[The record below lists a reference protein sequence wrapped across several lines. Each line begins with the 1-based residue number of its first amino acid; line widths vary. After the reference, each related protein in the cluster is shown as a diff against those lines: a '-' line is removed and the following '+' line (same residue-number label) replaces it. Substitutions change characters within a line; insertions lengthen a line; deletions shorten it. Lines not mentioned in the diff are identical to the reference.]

1 MQHYF
6 SKYWLLQAESYLC
19 AMFYKW
25 LLFACLLPI
34 GLLGQTTEGVQI
46 YLENKLWG
54 LENAKPI
61 TPAVYDTLIRVDERN
76 LFIAKKHGKGF
87 NSTGVITSKGKII
100 IPFNYWQIT
109 PSANVF
115 IVSKWEHNLVTYGVI
130 NQSNNTILPIRYEQI
145 SNFSNFWVGKLFSG
159 ELQLF
164 NFKGAFIKQVNADS
178 ISVSNNTQYLLIH
191 KRGKVGLIGSNG
203 NKIFEP
209 NYKKIGKKENRWEV
223 EKFATWQIV
232 NNKDTLALQADTVK
246 LWGKNHLIVGINNNS
261 YLTNNAKLLSKS
273 YKSINAVSPTL
284 AIVKSEL
291 LSGAINIEGE
301 ELMAPSFGQMYYAKG
316 YFYTQ
321 KNNKWA
327 VYDSLGKKRS
337 VFNYDSIGLIA
348 NGLFPIKRN
357 GKWGFM
363 NREGKEVIHCIYDI
377 EANFSKGKAII
388 QYFGSTGII
397 DLSGRWVV
405 KPKAE
410 KITDYSSN
418 FYIFKKGNLYY
429 LKNYD
434 DELIYFTSNK
444 LVFRNETIYQIKDGY
459 TNRVTSLGTLVAN
472 TRTVTKGS
480 QWWQIIKIGAKYGFE
495 DLQGVL
501 KITYRY
507 DSLLPFSEG
516 LAGFK
521 LRGKWGYINEDEIIQ
536 IQPLYDEVNKF
547 KNSVALVSQN
557 GNKGLVKPNGT
568 FILKPKFDQLSFI
581 GNNLWLVKKN
591 GLVGIYDASGKVII
605 QSKFDRINYV
615 NSDLII
621 VIRNGKFGVVDSTGK
636 SIIPRI
642 YDYIGFDTKLKL
654 LILKQAI

>member
-1 MQHYF
+1 M
-6 SKYWLLQAESYLC
+6 LQAESYLC

-25 LLFACLLPI
+25 IIFACLLPI
-34 GLLGQTTEGVQI
+34 GLLGQTIKGVQM
-46 YLENKLWG
+46 YHENKLWG
-54 LENAKPI
+54 LENTKPI
-61 TPAVYDTLIRVDERN
+61 TPAVYDTLIKVGERN

-100 IPFNYWQIT
+100 IPFNYWQVI
-109 PSANVF
+109 PSANAF
-115 IVSKWEHNLVTYGVI
+115 IVSKWEHNLITYGVI
-130 NQSNNTILPIRYEQI
+130 NQSNNTILHIRYKQI
-145 SNFSNFWVGKLFSG
+145 SDFSNFWVGQSFSG
-159 ELQLF
+159 DLQLF
-164 NFKGAFIKQVNADS
+164 NLKGVFIKQVNADS
-178 ISVSNNTQYLLIH
+178 ISISNNTQYLLVH

-203 NKIFEP
+203 NEIVAPK
-209 NYKKIGKKENRWEV
+209 YKKIYKKEDHWEV
-223 EKFATWQIV
+223 EKFAIWQIISS
-232 NNKDTLALQADTVK
+232 KDTLVLQADTVK
-246 LWGKNHLIVGINNNS
+246 TWNKEHLIVGINNNF
-261 YLTNNAKLLSKS
+261 YLTKNTELLSKS
-273 YKSINAVSPTL
+273 YRSIDAVSPTL

-291 LSGAINIEGE
+291 VSGSITIKGE
-301 ELMAPSFGQMYYAKG
+301 EVIAPSFRQMYYAKG
-316 YFYTQ
+316 YFYTK

-337 VFNYDSIGLIA
+337 VFNYDSIGSIA

-397 DLSGRWVV
+397 DLNGHWVV

-434 DELIYFTSNK
+434 NELIYFASNK
-444 LVFRNETIYQIKDGY
+444 LVFKNELIYQIKDGY

-472 TRTVTKGS
+472 TRTVIEGS
-480 QWWQIIKIGAKYGFE
+480 QSWQIIKIGAKYGFE
-495 DLQGVL
+495 DPQGVL
-501 KITYRY
+501 KIAYRY

-536 IQPLYDEVNKF
+536 IQPLYDEVTQFENG
-547 KNSVALVSQN
+547 VALVSQN
-557 GNKGLVKPNGT
+557 GHKGLVKSNGT
-568 FILKPKFDQLSFI
+568 FILKPKFNQLSLI
-581 GNNLWLVKKN
+581 ESNLWLVKKN
-591 GLVGIYDASGKVII
+591 GLVGVYDTSGKVII
-605 QSKFDRINYV
+605 QPKFDRINYV

-636 SIIPRI
+636 SVIPRI
-642 YDYIGFDTKLKL
+642 YDYIGFDTILKL

>member
-1 MQHYF
+1 M
-6 SKYWLLQAESYLC
+6 LQAESYLC

-34 GLLGQTTEGVQI
+34 GLLGQTIEGVQI
-46 YLENKLWG
+46 YHENKLWG
-54 LENAKPI
+54 LENTKLI
-61 TPAVYDTLIRVDERN
+61 TPAVYDTLIKIDGRN

-115 IVSKWEHNLVTYGVI
+115 IVSNWEHNLVSYGVI

-145 SNFSNFWVGKLFSG
+145 SNFSDFWVGKSFLGELHLFSV
-159 ELQLF
+159 
-164 NFKGAFIKQVNADS
+164 KGVFIKKVDADS
-178 ISVSNNTQYLLIH
+178 ISISNNTQYLLIY
-191 KRGKVGLIGSNG
+191 KKGKVGLIGSNG
-203 NKIFEP
+203 NKIVAP
-209 NYKKIGKKENRWEV
+209 NYKKIYKKENHWEV
-223 EKFATWQIV
+223 EKFATWQII
-232 NNKDTLALQADTVK
+232 NSKDTLVLQADTVK
-246 LWGKNHLIVGINNNS
+246 TWNKEHLIVGINNIF
-261 YLTNNAKLLSKS
+261 YLANKTKILSKS
-273 YKSINAVSPTL
+273 YKSIDAVSPTL

-291 LSGAINIEGE
+291 VSGAITIKGE
-301 ELMAPSFGQMYYAKG
+301 EIMTPSFRQMYYTKG

-337 VFNYDSIGLIA
+337 VFNYDSIGPIA

-357 GKWGFM
+357 KKWGFM

-434 DELIYFTSNK
+434 NELIYFTSNK

-472 TRTVTKGS
+472 TRTVIKGS
-480 QWWQIIKIGAKYGFE
+480 QSWQIIKIGDKYGFE

-521 LRGKWGYINEDEIIQ
+521 LRGKWGYINKEEVIQ
-536 IQPLYDEVNKF
+536 IQPLYNEVNKF
-547 KNSVALVSQN
+547 KNGVALVSQN
-557 GNKGLVKPNGT
+557 GNKGLIKPNGT
-568 FILKPKFDQLSFI
+568 FFLKPKFDQLLLI
-581 GNNLWLVKKN
+581 ENNLWLVKKN
-591 GLVGIYDASGKVII
+591 GLVGIYNTSGKVII
-605 QSKFDRINYV
+605 QSKFDWINYV

-621 VIRNGKFGVVDSTGK
+621 VIRNGTFGVVDSTGK
-636 SIIPRI
+636 SVIPRI
-642 YDYIGFDTKLKL
+642 YDYIGFDTKFKL